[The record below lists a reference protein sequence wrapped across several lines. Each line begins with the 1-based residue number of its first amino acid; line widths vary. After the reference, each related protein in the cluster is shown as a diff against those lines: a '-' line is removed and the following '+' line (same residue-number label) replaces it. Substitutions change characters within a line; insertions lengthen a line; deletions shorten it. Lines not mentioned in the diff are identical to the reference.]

1 MQGDCAEME
10 GAAIAHACWLN
21 RIPFVIIRAIS
32 DSADE
37 QANMSYEQFVLLAA
51 KRSSE
56 LVEKMLEKLA

>member
-1 MQGDCAEME
+1 ME

-37 QANMSYEQFVLLAA
+37 EANMSYEQFVLLAA
-51 KRSSE
+51 KRSAE
-56 LVEKMLEKLA
+56 LVEKMLGKM